1 MIRFIPS
8 AHKGVFLILFFTI
21 FVTVTGVGMVVPLLP
36 VYAHDL
42 GAAGIFVGMIFGSF
56 SLARVLF
63 LPFWGRLS
71 DKKGRKPFILSGLLG
86 YVLVSGAFIV
96 FFSVK
101 ALIIIRFV
109 QGAAS
114 AMIMP
119 VVQAYVGEITDRGR
133 EGYAM
138 GLFSMSMFASLSI
151 GPLMGGVIKDA
162 FSMTSTFVCM
172 GVLSLSG
179 LLLSFFFL
187 PSISKEVLKGKTRVV
202 FPFGAMIR
210 DRGLTALFVFRFGY
224 TSCIGVIW
232 CFLPLFADT
241 EFGLSGSS
249 TGFLVMLGVF
259 ISGMLH
265 LPMGYASDRIN
276 KGLMVVS
283 GGILCCFGMGM
294 LTLSDS
300 YMDLVA
306 AVSVFGLGGGI
317 SMPSIMGLAVIKGDE
332 KNAMAQVMAIVTM
345 AHSLGMMTGSMVAG
359 FAMDYLNLRFA
370 FPCGM
375 GIMAMATLVF
385 LFCYCTNSR

>member
-1 MIRFIPS
+1 
-8 AHKGVFLILFFTI
+8 
-21 FVTVTGVGMVVPLLP
+21 
-36 VYAHDL
+36 
-42 GAAGIFVGMIFGSF
+42 
-56 SLARVLF
+56 
-63 LPFWGRLS
+63 
-71 DKKGRKPFILSGLLG
+71 
-86 YVLVSGAFIV
+86 
-96 FFSVK
+96 
-101 ALIIIRFV
+101 
-109 QGAAS
+109 
-114 AMIMP
+114 MIMP
-119 VVQAYVGEITDRGR
+119 VVQAYVGEITDRGK

-162 FSMTSTFVCM
+162 FSMASTFACM

-187 PSISKEVLKGKTRVV
+187 PRVSSEVLREKPRVV

-265 LPMGYASDRIN
+265 LPMGYASDHIN

-283 GGILCCFGMGM
+283 GGILCCLGMWM
-294 LTLSDS
+294 LTLSDA

-306 AVSVFGLGGGI
+306 AVSVFGLGGGV

-375 GIMAMATLVF
+375 GIMAMATISF
-385 LFCYCTNSR
+385 LFCYYSNSR